1 MDSVWYSVL
10 VYLTILSP
18 IVPILLLFFING
30 NYSTKIK
37 VSLLVILFSSL
48 ISDVVCLVLSYNGIN
63 NNFVIHYY
71 TLIAGLSFLFYYKSV
86 INKKWMKYFFWISSI
101 SFVLVNL
108 LESYWY
114 SDIYTSNTIAFS
126 SLSVLLIVLA
136 LLFFFFRMNVIQS
149 RDEIFDY
156 LFWVNSA
163 VLIYF
168 GSTIILTLFE
178 DMIINIP
185 QEIYNSIWIIQLI
198 ASLAFV
204 FMISKGIWTAR
215 KI

>member
-18 IVPILLLFFING
+18 IFPILLLFLTKG
-30 NYSTKIK
+30 KYSIQAKI
-37 VSLLVILFSSL
+37 SLLIILFSSL
-48 ISDVVCLVLSYNGIN
+48 ISDVTCLFLSFREIN
-63 NNFVIHYY
+63 NNFVIHFY

-86 INKKWMKYFFWISSI
+86 INKIWMKYFFWISSI
-101 SFVLVNL
+101 SFILVNF
-108 LESYWY
+108 LESFWY
-114 SDIYTSNTIAFS
+114 SDIYTANTIAFS

-136 LLFFFFRMNVIQS
+136 LLFFFYRMNVIQS

>member
-163 VLIYF
+163 VLLYF
-168 GSTIILTLFE
+168 GSTFILTLFE

>member
-18 IVPILLLFFING
+18 IFPILLLFFING

-101 SFVLVNL
+101 SFILVNF
-108 LESYWY
+108 LESFWY
-114 SDIYTSNTIAFS
+114 SDIYTANTIAFS

-136 LLFFFFRMNVIQS
+136 LLFFFYRMNVIQS

>member
-18 IVPILLLFFING
+18 IFPILLLFLTKG
-30 NYSTKIK
+30 KYSIQVKI
-37 VSLLVILFSSL
+37 SLLIILFSSL
-48 ISDVVCLVLSYNGIN
+48 ISDVTCLFLSFREIN
-63 NNFVIHYY
+63 NNFVIHFY

-86 INKKWMKYFFWISSI
+86 INKIWMKYFFWISSI
-101 SFVLVNL
+101 SFILVNF
-108 LESYWY
+108 LESFWY
-114 SDIYTSNTIAFS
+114 SDIYTANTIAFS

-136 LLFFFFRMNVIQS
+136 LLFFFYRMNVIQS